1 MSLRVWLPLNGNLN
15 NQGASGCNP
24 VQSTAPTYVNGKIGK
39 AMSTGAF
46 YLPAAEIAKFYNNNA
61 MSWCFWI
68 YPTGSGGNAILGQQ
82 NMAAGNNRMFTI
94 FQYPNPVDLHLSWQ
108 GEAQNNATFLSTIV
122 TGAFTLNTQNHCAVT
137 YNGSTAL
144 IYINGTLVASAA
156 GTSPRTNFSYDVPLP
171 NSSIRQL
178 CDLRI
183 YDHVLSPK
191 EIKEISKGLIVHY
204 PFDSQYETG
213 QQNKFSGDVAAGL
226 VGPGSFTRTKLADE
240 RGYNYKLTRTGNGGN
255 SQPSLGT
262 AAYSFTAGKRYYYSV
277 KVRCNKQTVGAL
289 RLRASRSSNDQVTNS
304 VAVCSPTLADGQ
316 QHEYYTSQVVNKTY
330 ERSGTVTCNPV
341 LEFYADNQ
349 NGNGTVYDMDFDL
362 KDVQVVE
369 SDIYVPFIQN
379 EYAGTTVRDTSGF
392 GNHGT
397 RSGTLVESNDAPKY
411 KNSSL
416 FNNTSYITYK
426 LPSNMYYATY
436 SFQLKFTSFTNYG
449 MINGSA
455 GNPSTGDGPQLSCNT
470 ENSQLQCYFGGN
482 SPNYTKAGSGTL
494 SANTQ
499 YHCAYVQDNGVAQ
512 QYLNGAKL
520 GSAVTYTGKT
530 YIPNANNATIGDSY
544 TGSSQS
550 GTPFNGQLSDF
561 RVYATALSA
570 DDIKELYQTSASIT
584 NNGNVMC
591 LDFQEN

>member
-46 YLPAAEIAKFYNNNA
+46 YLPATEVAKFYNNNA

-68 YPTGSGGNAILGQQ
+68 YPTGSSGNAILGQQ

-316 QHEYYTSQVVNKTY
+316 QHEYYTSQVVNETY
-330 ERSGTVTCNPV
+330 ERSGTVTCSPV

-392 GNHGT
+392 GYNGTKTGTFSLVSDTAKYNSSTLFADGKNNYISSPIILGDNKNFTMNIWLKSTDGSVGTGNYHIISCIDGNKYEFSIPTTGKFRCGFVINGT
-397 RSGTLVESNDAPKY
+397 RYCEDYGSINLLDKKWHMIS
-411 KNSSL
+411 
-416 FNNTSYITYK
+416 
-426 LPSNMYYATY
+426 ATY
-436 SFQLKFTSFTNYG
+436 DGSIIKRYVDGQLV
-449 MINGSA
+449 
-455 GNPSTGDGPQLSCNT
+455 
-470 ENSQLQCYFGGN
+470 NSQ
-482 SPNYTKAGSGTL
+482 SITGTL
-494 SANTQ
+494 SIGSLTIWLGRYAN
-499 YHCAYVQDNGVAQ
+499 DN
-512 QYLNGAKL
+512 
-520 GSAVTYTGKT
+520 TY
-530 YIPNANNATIGDSY
+530 GDK
-544 TGSSQS
+544 
-550 GTPFNGQLSDF
+550 NILKSDF
-561 RVYATALSA
+561 RIYTTALSA

-584 NNGNVMC
+584 NNGSVMC

>member
-24 VQSTAPTYVNGKIGK
+24 VQTTAPTYVNGKIGK

-46 YLPAAEIAKFYNNNA
+46 YLPAVEAAKFYNNNA

-82 NMAAGNNRMFTI
+82 SMTAGNNRMFTI

-144 IYINGTLVASAA
+144 IYINGTLVASAT

-316 QHEYYTSQVVNKTY
+316 QHEYYTSQVVNETY

-379 EYAGTTVRDTSGF
+379 EYAGTIVKDTSGY
-392 GNHGT
+392 GYNGT
-397 RSGTLVESNDAPKY
+397 RSGTL
-411 KNSSL
+411 SL
-416 FNNTSYITYK
+416 VSNNTPRYDSCLDFNKSGYIIKDPFNVTVNAFTLNMWVKPKSMSSQHFLFGTFDNWTGNGIGIWRDTGTPAKYNCLIKSASESSY
-426 LPSNMYYATY
+426 S
-436 SFQLKFTSFTNYG
+436 
-449 MINGSA
+449 
-455 GNPSTGDGPQLSCNT
+455 
-470 ENSQLQCYFGGN
+470 N
-482 SPNYTKAGSGTL
+482 SPITTTLNNWNMITLVYTGT
-494 SANTQ
+494 T
-499 YHCAYVQDNGVAQ
+499 YIR
-512 QYLNGAKL
+512 YLNGVEQ
-520 GSAVTYTGKT
+520 GRVTYGSNGVITN
-530 YIPNANNATIGDSY
+530 PNFMVGNSKYNNTPASENEEAFISDVRFY
-544 TGSSQS
+544 T
-550 GTPFNGQLSDF
+550 T
-561 RVYATALSA
+561 VLSA

-584 NNGNVMC
+584 NNGSVMC